1 MRASPRPRALAAA
14 LIFGASGASVLC
26 ACIQARVIGKDGR
39 QYNLDGTERVP
50 PKQRAKDAGDAMGA
64 CNREVTK
71 LQQSFRRDAVGAVV
85 ALSSGSAKNAKARA
99 TLTIGAAD
107 ADPILTLTPDAASTK
122 AGAAAATPSPYGDA
136 VAALSTSLRGSLDEV
151 QKCSDATL
159 TAVKVM
165 HEEAHYLT
173 SPEVQGLLEMHWRAT
188 QHLTRAKEIAVASV
202 ALALAV
208 GDAAKGKPAA
218 LAATTQVLGD
228 QGDKLF
234 ADVAF
239 DHDLRR
245 EVLLQGIY
253 DTDESCG
260 ARDDAG
266 QNTCDKI
273 MGAFKV
279 AKGVIDTA
287 KTVSDTVSD
296 VKAGRI
302 LQALDK
308 AQKLA
313 SGGGA
318 DDEKAQWA
326 ARREAVLPL
335 IPETPALDRLT
346 QVLAH
351 ASAGEG
357 KAARAAGRT
366 VIASDGVVQLLAAA
380 DH

>member
-1 MRASPRPRALAAA
+1 MPSLSRTALSAVTLAAFA
-14 LIFGASGASVLC
+14 VCATT

-39 QYNLDGTERVP
+39 QWNLDGTERVP
-50 PKQRAKDAGDAMGA
+50 PKQRARDAIEAMSA
-64 CNREVTK
+64 CNRDVGK
-71 LQQSFRRDAVGAVV
+71 LQQSFRRDAAGAIVSL
-85 ALSSGSAKNAKARA
+85 AGASAQNAKARA
-99 TLTIGAAD
+99 TLTIGAPD
-107 ADPILTLTPDAASTK
+107 ADPILTLVPDASSAK
-122 AGAAAATPSPYGDA
+122 AAAAVTSPSPYAGA
-136 VAALSTSLRGSLDEV
+136 VAALSMSLRGSLDAA

-159 TAVKVM
+159 TAVKVV
-165 HEEAHYLT
+165 HEESRYL
-173 SPEVQGLLEMHWRAT
+173 SGVEVTGLLDMHWRAT
-188 QHLTRAKEIAVASV
+188 QHLTRSKEIAVASV
-202 ALALAV
+202 TLALAV

-218 LAATTQVLGD
+218 LTAEAQVLGD

-266 QNTCDKI
+266 QNTCDKV
-273 MGAFKV
+273 MGALKF
-279 AKGVIDTA
+279 AKTVVDTA
-287 KTVSDTVSD
+287 KTVSDTVQD

-313 SGGGA
+313 SGSG
-318 DDEKAQWA
+318 DEDAKAQWA

-335 IPETPALDRLT
+335 LPETPALDRLG
-346 QVLAH
+346 QVLTH

-357 KAARAAGRT
+357 KASRAAGRT
-366 VIASDGVVQLLAAA
+366 VVASDGVVQLLAVA
-380 DH
+380 DR

>member
-1 MRASPRPRALAAA
+1 MRALSRTALSAVMLAAFA
-14 LIFGASGASVLC
+14 ACATT
-26 ACIQARVIGKDGR
+26 ACIQARVTTKDGR

-50 PKQRAKDAGDAMGA
+50 PKQRAREAHEAMSA
-64 CNREVTK
+64 CNRDVGK
-71 LQQSFRRDAVGAVV
+71 LQQSFRRDTTGAVV
-85 ALSSGSAKNAKARA
+85 SLAGASAQNAKARA
-99 TLTIGAAD
+99 TLTIGAPD
-107 ADPILTLTPDAASTK
+107 ADPILTLVPDASSAK
-122 AGAAAATPSPYGDA
+122 AAAAAGPSPYAGA
-136 VAALSTSLRGSLDEV
+136 VAALSTSLRGSLDDV

-159 TAVKVM
+159 TAVKVV
-165 HEEAHYLT
+165 HEEAHYL
-173 SPEVQGLLEMHWRAT
+173 SGGEVQGLLEMHWRAM
-188 QHLTRAKEIAVASV
+188 QHLTRAKEIAVASIT
-202 ALALAV
+202 LALAV
-208 GDAAKGKPAA
+208 GEAAKGKPTA
-218 LAATTQVLGD
+218 LAAEAQVLGD

-266 QNTCDKI
+266 RNTCDKV
-273 MGAFKV
+273 MGALKF
-279 AKGVIDTA
+279 AKTVVDTA
-287 KTVSDTVSD
+287 KTVSDTVQD

-313 SGGGA
+313 SGGG
-318 DDEKAQWA
+318 DDDAKAQWA

-335 IPETPALDRLT
+335 IPETPALDRLG
-346 QVLAH
+346 QVLTH

-366 VIASDGVVQLLAAA
+366 VIASDGVVALLAAA

>member
-1 MRASPRPRALAAA
+1 MPALSRTAIAAVSLAAFA
-14 LIFGASGASVLC
+14 ACATT
-26 ACIQARVIGKDGR
+26 ACIQARVLTKDGR

-50 PKQRAKDAGDAMGA
+50 PKQRAHDAVEAMNA
-64 CNREVTK
+64 CNRDVGK
-71 LQQSFRRDAVGAVV
+71 LQQSFRRDAAGAVV
-85 ALSSGSAKNAKARA
+85 SLAGASAKNAKTRA
-99 TLTIGAAD
+99 TVTIGAPD
-107 ADPILTLTPDAASTK
+107 ADPILTLVPDSSSAKTAP
-122 AGAAAATPSPYGDA
+122 AAAAPSPYADV
-136 VAALSTSLRGSLDEV
+136 VATLSTALRGSLDGV

-165 HEEAHYLT
+165 HEESHYLS
-173 SPEVQGLLEMHWRAT
+173 SPEMQGLLEMHWRAT

-202 ALALAV
+202 TLALAV
-208 GDAAKGKPAA
+208 GDAAKGKPTA
-218 LAATTQVLGD
+218 LAAASQVLGD

-253 DTDESCG
+253 DTDDSCG

-273 MGAFKV
+273 MGSLKF
-279 AKGVIDTA
+279 AKSIVDTA
-287 KTVSDTVSD
+287 KTVSDTVQD

-308 AQKLA
+308 AQKLT
-313 SGGGA
+313 SGGG

-335 IPETPALDRLT
+335 IPETPALDRLG
-346 QVLAH
+346 QVLTH
-351 ASAGEG
+351 ASSGDG
-357 KAARAAGRT
+357 KGARSAGRT
-366 VIASDGVVQLLAAA
+366 IVASDGVVQLLGAA
-380 DH
+380 DR

>member
-1 MRASPRPRALAAA
+1 MPPLSRTALSAVMLAAFA
-14 LIFGASGASVLC
+14 ACATT
-26 ACIQARVIGKDGR
+26 ACIQARVITKDGR
-39 QYNLDGTERVP
+39 QYDLDGTERVP
-50 PKQRAKDAGDAMGA
+50 PKQRARDAIEAMNA
-64 CNREVTK
+64 CNRDVGK
-71 LQQSFRRDAVGAVV
+71 LQQSFRRDAAGAVV
-85 ALSSGSAKNAKARA
+85 SLASASAQNAKARA
-99 TLTIGAAD
+99 TLTIGAPD
-107 ADPILTLTPDAASTK
+107 ADPILTLVPDASSAK
-122 AGAAAATPSPYGDA
+122 AAAAASSPSPYAGA
-136 VAALSTSLRGSLDEV
+136 VAALSTSLRGSLDGV

-159 TAVKVM
+159 TAVKVV
-165 HEEAHYLT
+165 HEESHYL
-173 SPEVQGLLEMHWRAT
+173 SGSEVTGLLDMHWRAT

-202 ALALAV
+202 TLALAV
-208 GDAAKGKPAA
+208 GDAAKGKPAS
-218 LAATTQVLGD
+218 LAAEAQVLGD

-266 QNTCDKI
+266 QNTCDRI
-273 MGAFKV
+273 MGALEF
-279 AKGVIDTA
+279 AKSVVDTA
-287 KTVSDTVSD
+287 KMVSDTVQD

-308 AQKLA
+308 AQKLT
-313 SGGGA
+313 SGGGEG
-318 DDEKAQWA
+318 DEKAQWA

-335 IPETPALDRLT
+335 IPETPALDRLGQILT
-346 QVLAH
+346 H

-357 KAARAAGRT
+357 KASRAAGRT
-366 VIASDGVVQLLAAA
+366 VVASDGVAALLAAA

>member
-1 MRASPRPRALAAA
+1 MSALRRPGLAAVI
-14 LIFGASGASVLC
+14 LASFAAC
-26 ACIQARVIGKDGR
+26 ATTSCIQARVIGKDGR

-50 PKQRAKDAGDAMGA
+50 PKQRARDAVAAMNA
-64 CNREVTK
+64 CNKDVVK

-85 ALSSGSAKNAKARA
+85 SLASASAKNARARA
-99 TLTIGAAD
+99 TVTIGASD
-107 ADPILTLTPDAASTK
+107 ADPIVTLAPPA
-122 AGAAAATPSPYGDA
+122 PSPYADT
-136 VAALSTSLRGSLDEV
+136 VAALSTSLRASLDGV
-151 QKCSDATL
+151 QRCSDATL

-165 HEEAHYLT
+165 HEESRYLS
-173 SPEVQGLLEMHWRAT
+173 SPETQGLLDGHWRAT
-188 QHLTRAKEIAVASV
+188 QHLARAKEIAVASV
-202 ALALAV
+202 TLALAV
-208 GDAAKGKPAA
+208 ADAAKGKPGA
-218 LAATTQVLGD
+218 LSAEAQVLSD

-245 EVLLQGIY
+245 ELLLQGFY

-266 QNTCDKI
+266 LNTCDKV
-273 MGAFKV
+273 MGALKF
-279 AKGVIDTA
+279 AKSVVDTA
-287 KTVSDTVSD
+287 KTVSDTVQD

-302 LQALDK
+302 LQALDN

-313 SGGGA
+313 SGGG
-318 DDEKAQWA
+318 DDDQKAQWA

-335 IPETPALDRLT
+335 LPETPALDRLG

-366 VIASDGVVQLLAAA
+366 VVASDGVVQLLGAA
-380 DH
+380 DR

>member
-1 MRASPRPRALAAA
+1 MPALSRTAIAAVTLAAFA
-14 LIFGASGASVLC
+14 VCATT
-26 ACIQARVIGKDGR
+26 ACIQARVISKDGR
-39 QYNLDGTERVP
+39 QFNLDGTERVP
-50 PKQRAKDAGDAMGA
+50 PKQRAHDAVEAMNA
-64 CNREVTK
+64 CNRDVGK
-71 LQQSFRRDAVGAVV
+71 LQQSFRRDAAGAVV
-85 ALSSGSAKNAKARA
+85 SLAGASAKSARA
-99 TLTIGAAD
+99 RGTVTIGAAE
-107 ADPILTLTPDAASTK
+107 ADPILTFVPDASSAK
-122 AGAAAATPSPYGDA
+122 AGAAAAPASPYTDA
-136 VAALSTSLRGSLDEV
+136 VAALSTTLRSSLDGV

-165 HEEAHYLT
+165 HEESRYLS
-173 SPEVQGLLEMHWRAT
+173 SPEMQGLLETHWRAT

-202 ALALAV
+202 TLALAV
-208 GDAAKGKPAA
+208 SDTAKGKPAA
-218 LAATTQVLGD
+218 LGATAQVLGD

-273 MGAFKV
+273 MGALKF
-279 AKGVIDTA
+279 AKSVVDTA
-287 KTVSDTVSD
+287 KTVSDTVQD

-308 AQKLA
+308 AQKLS
-313 SGGGA
+313 SGGGG

-335 IPETPALDRLT
+335 IPETPALDRLG
-346 QVLAH
+346 QVLTH
-351 ASAGEG
+351 ASAGDG
-357 KAARAAGRT
+357 KAARATGRT
-366 VIASDGVVQLLAAA
+366 IVASDGVVQLMGAA
-380 DH
+380 DR

>member
-1 MRASPRPRALAAA
+1 M
-14 LIFGASGASVLC
+14 
-26 ACIQARVIGKDGR
+26 
-39 QYNLDGTERVP
+39 
-50 PKQRAKDAGDAMGA
+50 
-64 CNREVTK
+64 
-71 LQQSFRRDAVGAVV
+71 
-85 ALSSGSAKNAKARA
+85 
-99 TLTIGAAD
+99 
-107 ADPILTLTPDAASTK
+107 
-122 AGAAAATPSPYGDA
+122 
-136 VAALSTSLRGSLDEV
+136 
-151 QKCSDATL
+151 
-159 TAVKVM
+159 
-165 HEEAHYLT
+165 
-173 SPEVQGLLEMHWRAT
+173 
-188 QHLTRAKEIAVASV
+188 QHLTRAKEIAVASIT
-202 ALALAV
+202 LALAV
-208 GDAAKGKPAA
+208 GEAAKGKPTA
-218 LAATTQVLGD
+218 LAAEAQVLVD

-266 QNTCDKI
+266 RNTCDKV
-273 MGAFKV
+273 MGALKF
-279 AKGVIDTA
+279 AKTVVDTA
-287 KTVSDTVSD
+287 KTVSDTVQD

-313 SGGGA
+313 SGGG
-318 DDEKAQWA
+318 DDDAKAQWA

-335 IPETPALDRLT
+335 IPETPALDRLG
-346 QVLAH
+346 QVLTH

-366 VIASDGVVQLLAAA
+366 VIASDGVVALLAAA

>member
-1 MRASPRPRALAAA
+1 MLAAFA
-14 LIFGASGASVLC
+14 ACATT
-26 ACIQARVIGKDGR
+26 ACIQARVITKDGR

-50 PKQRAKDAGDAMGA
+50 PKQRARDAHEAMNA
-64 CNREVTK
+64 CNRDVGK

-85 ALSSGSAKNAKARA
+85 SLGASAQSAKARA
-99 TLTIGAAD
+99 TVTIGAPD
-107 ADPILTLTPDAASTK
+107 ADPILTLVPDASSAK
-122 AGAAAATPSPYGDA
+122 AAAPSPYAAA
-136 VAALSTSLRGSLDEV
+136 VAALSTSLRGSLDGV

-159 TAVKVM
+159 TAVKVV
-165 HEEAHYLT
+165 HEESHYL
-173 SPEVQGLLEMHWRAT
+173 SGGEVQGLLEMHWRAT

-202 ALALAV
+202 TLALAV

-218 LAATTQVLGD
+218 LVAEAQVLGD

-266 QNTCDKI
+266 QNTCDKV
-273 MGAFKV
+273 MGALKF
-279 AKGVIDTA
+279 AKTVVDTA
-287 KTVSDTVSD
+287 KTVSDTVQD

-313 SGGGA
+313 SGDGDGDGDA
-318 DDEKAQWA
+318 KAQWA

-335 IPETPALDRLT
+335 IPETPALDRLG
-346 QVLAH
+346 QVLTH

-357 KAARAAGRT
+357 KASRAAGRT

>member
-1 MRASPRPRALAAA
+1 MRFPSATAVA
-14 LIFGASGASVLC
+14 ASVIGACAVCVLG

-50 PKQRAKDAGDAMGA
+50 PKQRAHDAREAMEA
-64 CNREVTK
+64 CNREVGK
-71 LQQSFRRDAVGAVV
+71 LQQSFRRDTVGAVV
-85 ALSSGSAKNAKARA
+85 ALAGTSAKNAKARA
-99 TLTIGAAD
+99 TVTIGAPD
-107 ADPILTLTPDAASTK
+107 ADPILTLAPDTSSAKNGAS
-122 AGAAAATPSPYGDA
+122 APAPSPYADA
-136 VAALSTSLRGSLDEV
+136 VAALSTSLRGSLDDV

-159 TAVKVM
+159 TAVKVV
-165 HEEAHYLT
+165 HEESHYL
-173 SPEVQGLLEMHWRAT
+173 SGPEVQGLLDMHWRAT
-188 QHLTRAKEIAVASV
+188 AHLARAKEIAVASV
-202 ALALAV
+202 TLALAV
-208 GDAAKGKPAA
+208 GDAARGKPAA
-218 LAATTQVLGD
+218 LTAEAQVLSD

-273 MGAFKV
+273 MGALEF
-279 AKGVIDTA
+279 AKSVVDTA
-287 KTVSDTVSD
+287 KTVSDTVQD

-313 SGGGA
+313 SGGG
-318 DDEKAQWA
+318 DDDAKAQWA

-335 IPETPALDRLT
+335 LPETPALDRLT
-346 QVLAH
+346 QVLTH
-351 ASAGEG
+351 ASAGES

-366 VIASDGVVQLLAAA
+366 VVASDGVVQLLAAG
-380 DH
+380 DR